1 MADWQVAA
9 VTIKCD
15 SVAEE
20 VTIIVKSDGSVKCT
34 GFESLSASRKAKLD
48 LVNRSMTL
56 KRVLDCPGTGCKQIK
71 EYLQKLQTE
80 AQQKAGTPG

>member
-1 MADWQVAA
+1 M
-9 VTIKCD
+9 TIKCD

-20 VTIIVKSDGSVKCT
+20 VTIIVKSDWSVKCT
-34 GFESLSASRKAKLD
+34 GFESLSASRKARLD

-56 KRVLDCPGTGCKQIK
+56 KRILDCPGTECKQVK

-80 AQQKAGTPG
+80 DQQKAGTPG